1 MSQMANLTVSNETLD
16 LSAEMGPAFTVRT
29 VIGPSFQLS
38 MSSTSEFALTV
49 GTKTSSLFAGGGEQ
63 GPRGLTGPEGPQG
76 IQGIQGVQGP
86 IGPQGIQGIKGDRGL
101 KGDIGVTG
109 ADSIIPGPTGPQGL
123 TGARGLTG
131 ADSTVVG
138 PTGPQGNQGPQ
149 GLKGNTG
156 DQGIAGVSNTPGP
169 IGPAGPIGPM
179 GPTGNTGAKGDLG
192 YSMRSGTVAPTSG
205 QFNIG
210 DFYVNTLNLY
220 LYGPKTVSGWGTPIS
235 IKGATGNNGEGIL
248 HGTLNPTNQGDTGDF
263 YLRTTDYT
271 LFGPKAS
278 GTWPAGISLIGPQ
291 GPVGPAGASSNI
303 AGPIGPQG
311 VQGIA
316 GVSNVP
322 GPTGPT
328 GPIGST
334 GLTGPTGAAST
345 VAGPTGP
352 AGTNGTNGTNGID
365 GTGVVVGGTAGQLL
379 SKIDATDFNVEWVDA
394 PTGGAPVTGQTHRG
408 WRVRRLTSTDPN
420 YTGWAEIQFN
430 DASGATTG
438 GLVTFSTQYAS
449 SGQWSA
455 AAAFDGTS
463 NGWITTTGAL
473 ENSWVA
479 YTFNTPLTVTS
490 ISLTA
495 HSTIGYTPT
504 SWVFEYSDDQVTWI
518 TVSTHYYTFAAQ
530 ERVNF
535 VLPDIVVPDLII
547 DHDDTPSVYGTV
559 GQVLAV
565 NATADALEWVD
576 VVAGTGGGGG
586 DGSTVSVPF
595 QSKWFGARKNMLSF
609 TPSGIGSF
617 IRATLTAAITDPYG
631 FDGTNEFVIPA
642 GVTKVQISGYVR
654 PNGASDNQW
663 TVRKNN
669 AVIAMADGGIGNEV
683 SEDAYTNG
691 GESLQT
697 GIIDVVQG
705 DTFQLEYYVASTTPT
720 WIGWIEVEA
729 IEHTLDASSVPAILA
744 GDAGKALIVN
754 VTEDGFEWGTVGGV
768 ADPAT
773 YGVPSYTSKYGSGPR
788 QSFITATFSG
798 TNNGSISI
806 LFNGLIDNAYWW
818 GSNPVLD
825 KILLIT
831 FADPQYVTEMT
842 LAFQTGYDF
851 GTWRIEASNDLITW
865 DVMNP
870 SAAMISPSAVM
881 TLPNAV
887 DTTGYIY
894 YRLVGLTGITSTGP
908 YIHELTFKTAGVAGP
923 EVIGSMTLGTEISA
937 SVSLDNSYFAGNR
950 FYDVSAVA
958 TITIPSGLTGTE
970 PVTFQQTGAA
980 DVTFAA
986 GVSVTIQSF
995 TSKLSIAGQFASVT
1009 LVPKGGD
1016 VYGLIGALK

>member
-365 GTGVVVGGTAGQLL
+365 GTGVVIGGTAGQLL
-379 SKIDATDFNVEWVDA
+379 SKIDATDYNVQWIDA
-394 PTGGAPVTGQTHRG
+394 PTGGDAP
-408 WRVRRLTSTDPN
+408 ST
-420 YTGWAEIQFN
+420 YE
-430 DASGATTG
+430 
-438 GLVTFSTQYAS
+438 
-449 SGQWSA
+449 
-455 AAAFDGTS
+455 
-463 NGWITTTGAL
+463 
-473 ENSWVA
+473 
-479 YTFNTPLTVTS
+479 
-490 ISLTA
+490 
-495 HSTIGYTPT
+495 
-504 SWVFEYSDDQVTWI
+504 
-518 TVSTHYYTFAAQ
+518 
-530 ERVNF
+530 
-535 VLPDIVVPDLII
+535 
-547 DHDDTPSVYGTV
+547 TPSYANT
-559 GQVLAV
+559 
-565 NATADALEWVD
+565 
-576 VVAGTGGGGG
+576 
-586 DGSTVSVPF
+586 
-595 QSKWFGARKNMLSF
+595 
-609 TPSGIGSF
+609 
-617 IRATLTAAITDPYG
+617 
-631 FDGTNEFVIPA
+631 
-642 GVTKVQISGYVR
+642 
-654 PNGASDNQW
+654 
-663 TVRKNN
+663 
-669 AVIAMADGGIGNEV
+669 
-683 SEDAYTNG
+683 
-691 GESLQT
+691 
-697 GIIDVVQG
+697 
-705 DTFQLEYYVASTTPT
+705 
-720 WIGWIEVEA
+720 
-729 IEHTLDASSVPAILA
+729 
-744 GDAGKALIVN
+744 
-754 VTEDGFEWGTVGGV
+754 
-768 ADPAT
+768 
-773 YGVPSYTSKYGSGPR
+773 YGSGNR
-788 QSFITATFSG
+788 TSFVTATFSG
-798 TNNGSISI
+798 TNNGPIST
-806 LFNGLIDNAYWW
+806 LFNGLTDNAYWW

-831 FADPQYVTEMT
+831 FADPQYVTEMN
-842 LAFQTGYDF
+842 LAFQAGYNF

-894 YRLVGLTGITSTGP
+894 YRLVGLTGLTSTGP
-908 YIHELTFKTAGVAGP
+908 YIHELTFKTGGIAPPVEIVPLGGTTGQLLSKIDNTDYNLQWIDAATGGGGGGSTGITVPNVSAKFWRIKINANNGDNTYTVLRAQVYDADGV
-923 EVIGSMTLGTEISA
+923 EISLGA
-937 SVSLDNSYFAGNR
+937 VSYFASSMGSATVEQGFGPWAGDSGAVYWSSAANATYPQYVGFELASPAAASYFTASGVRDITRNIKDFQWEYSDDGVTYTAIGYPVVNQTAWALGGVDVRSFDFDNIGGYIAFGLKTVIGNTISLSTTLNNNH
-950 FYDVSAVA
+950 FSGSKFIDVSAEA

-970 PVTFQQTGAA
+970 PVTFQQTGFA

-986 GVSVTIQSF
+986 GAGVTIQSF
-995 TSKLSIAGQFASVT
+995 TSKLLIAGQFASVT